1 MPLQLVFL
9 NIYLYHDLL
18 LFLDLLVFAIEMIKL
33 SGKIGFIA
41 VKIASNLTKFSIE
54 RSSEISSKPTAL
66 VFPMLLLHVSKH
78 GAFPSYHA

>member
-18 LFLDLLVFAIEMIKL
+18 LFFDLLVFAIEMIKL

-54 RSSEISSKPTAL
+54 RSSEISSKPTA
-66 VFPMLLLHVSKH
+66 HVSKH